1 MEYFSY
7 CNIPPRCW
15 LSFCVNPMSKESP
28 LLFSIKSK
36 IFPNDLVQVGLTL
49 SSFLD
54 AQFAQEQSTA
64 ANLVWM
70 PHRRQKRSSTQ
81 EQGEGGRE
89 GAQNPDISGQ
99 HPNILSHPQ
108 FVYAKPALFALK
120 VHYLYYCDVP
130 LIKIFCLK
138 WQAMWQER

>member
-54 AQFAQEQSTA
+54 AQFAQEQSSVDATPA
-64 ANLVWM
+64 PEEKFHA
-70 PHRRQKRSSTQ
+70 
-81 EQGEGGRE
+81 GAGGGRE
-89 GAQNPDISGQ
+89 GGSPESGYFWSTPEYSQ
-99 HPNILSHPQ
+99 SSP
-108 FVYAKPALFALK
+108 VR
-120 VHYLYYCDVP
+120 V
-130 LIKIFCLK
+130 
-138 WQAMWQER
+138 R